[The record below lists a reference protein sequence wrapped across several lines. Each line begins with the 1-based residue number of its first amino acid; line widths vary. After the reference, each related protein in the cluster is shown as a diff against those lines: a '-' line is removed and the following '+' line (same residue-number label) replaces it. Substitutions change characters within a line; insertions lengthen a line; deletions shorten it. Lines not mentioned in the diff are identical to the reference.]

1 MDTNAM
7 TLTRFVLGE
16 QRKHK
21 NASGNLTRLLSSLQ
35 TAIKAVAAAVRKAG
49 KFPRQNSGCR
59 CLAFQVNR
67 V

>member
-21 NASGNLTRLLSSLQ
+21 SASGNLTRLIASLQ
-35 TAIKAVAAAVRKAG
+35 TAIKAVAAAVRRAG
-49 KFPRQNSGCR
+49 LFHKRRAACGLQAP
-59 CLAFQVNR
+59 
-67 V
+67 

>member
-21 NASGNLTRLLSSLQ
+21 SASGNLTRLITSLQ
-35 TAIKAVAAAVRKAG
+35 TAIKAVAAAVRRAG
-49 KFPRQNSGCR
+49 ESSPRLDGACPDGEQSKS
-59 CLAFQVNR
+59 
-67 V
+67 